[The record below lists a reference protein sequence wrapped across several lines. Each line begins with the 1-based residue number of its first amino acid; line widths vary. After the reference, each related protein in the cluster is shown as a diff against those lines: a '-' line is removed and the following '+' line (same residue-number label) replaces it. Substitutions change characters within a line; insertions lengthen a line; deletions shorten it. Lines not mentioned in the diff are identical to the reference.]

1 MWPYVPEIC
10 FGMFRERL
18 TIILGYPTILAMA
31 LWALP
36 AQAMTAE
43 ELETACREVDIIT
56 AAEAEARLSPLVFMK
71 SYANAQRCL
80 GFVDG
85 FISGVA
91 VAQVI
96 DPEAVSFCQP
106 KKGLSI
112 DQARR
117 IFLKYIAAHP
127 EDLHWTAQ
135 TILTVALTEV
145 FPCKRP

>member
-1 MWPYVPEIC
+1 
-10 FGMFRERL
+10 MFRERL
-18 TIILGYPTILAMA
+18 TIILGYPMILAMA

-71 SYANAQRCL
+71 SYANGQRCL

-96 DPEAVSFCQP
+96 DAEAVSFCQP

>member
-1 MWPYVPEIC
+1 
-10 FGMFRERL
+10 MFRERL

-43 ELETACREVDIIT
+43 ELETACRKVDVIT
-56 AAEAEARLSPLVFMK
+56 APDADARLPPLVFMK
-71 SYANAQRCL
+71 SYADGQWCL

-85 FISGVA
+85 FMSAVA
-91 VAQVI
+91 VAQLI
-96 DPEAVSFCQP
+96 DPKAMSFCQP
-106 KKGLSI
+106 KKGISL

>member
-1 MWPYVPEIC
+1 
-10 FGMFRERL
+10 MFHERL

-43 ELETACREVDIIT
+43 KLETACREVDVIT
-56 AAEAEARLSPLVFMK
+56 APEAEARLPPFAFMR
-71 SYANAQRCL
+71 SYATAQRCL

-85 FISGVA
+85 FMSAVA
-91 VAQVI
+91 VAQVSN
-96 DPEAVSFCQP
+96 PKAVSFCQP
-106 KKGLSI
+106 KKGISI

-135 TILTVALTEV
+135 AILTVALTEV